1 MAHENVTTLDTIREL
16 KHREPFSPFTIIM
29 TSGDRY
35 IIEDPDAMAI
45 GGSQIFY
52 YLPRS
57 SKFLHLR
64 LNQIT
69 AVEGDGERPAAA

>member
-1 MAHENVTTLDTIREL
+1 VAGENITTLDTIREL
-16 KHREPFSPFTIIM
+16 KHREPFLPFTIVM

-45 GGSQIFY
+45 GSSQIFY

-57 SKFLHLR
+57 SKFLLLR
-64 LNQIT
+64 SNQIT
-69 AVEGDGERPAAA
+69 AVEGDGERPAA